1 MRKIQISAADFNIKK
16 AATMFVSRKMAFAVL
31 AMSMTALTSCGT
43 PRSEDDL
50 KTASIENDY
59 RVRHPINMAEAEHG
73 VEIPIGSGDY
83 NLRTGSLDAVRGFA
97 QQYAAL
103 STGVVQISVP
113 VGSINSVAARRIV
126 PSIRKALVGAG
137 VKANRIIMGSY
148 DAASGDV
155 SAPVRL
161 SFVGVTAMTDQCGQ
175 WPEDLMMNSMENKNW
190 HNFGCAS
197 QNNLAAQVAN
207 PNDLFT
213 PRGETPIDAERRS
226 QVITDY
232 RSNGA
237 IAGN

>member
-1 MRKIQISAADFNIKK
+1 MRKNQISAADFNSKK

-43 PRSEDDL
+43 PRTDNDL

-59 RVRHPINMAEAEHG
+59 RVRHPISLAEAEHG

-83 NLRTGSLDAVRGFA
+83 SLRAGALDAVRGFA
-97 QQYAAL
+97 QQYAAI
-103 STGVVQISVP
+103 STGVVQVSVP
-113 VGSINSVAARRIV
+113 VGSINSVAARRAL
-126 PSIRKALVGAG
+126 PAIRKALVGAG
-137 VKANRIIMGSY
+137 VKANRIIMASY
-148 DAASGDV
+148 DVASGNV
-155 SAPVRL
+155 SAPIRL

-175 WPEDLMMNSMENKNW
+175 WPQDLMINSMENKNW

-197 QNNLAAQVAN
+197 QNNLAAQIAN

-213 PRGETPIDAERRS
+213 PRGETPIDAERRA